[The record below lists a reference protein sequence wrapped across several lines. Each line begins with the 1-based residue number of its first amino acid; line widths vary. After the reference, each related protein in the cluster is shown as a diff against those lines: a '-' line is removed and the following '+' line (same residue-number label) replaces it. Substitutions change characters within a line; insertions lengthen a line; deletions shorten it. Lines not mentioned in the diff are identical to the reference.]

1 MRTTDSLEHLAEFHE
16 GIEELVAR
24 CERVPYRKVASTIL
38 SFIDFAVE
46 TQTTT
51 TFSLP
56 ERERNILAH
65 SVHDCIHFYKVSDK
79 RKIGGKYFRH
89 PFGVFLTLVN
99 AGATSLQDLLLGM
112 YHDVVEEVVSFE
124 KEKDPLNFDEAVV
137 TRTVLENVRDRV
149 YARYVEYGYSP
160 FYASSFAS
168 SFVQKL
174 HAVTKKKESNYCEYV
189 GNIYAPHQSGVSLR
203 SPRRIK
209 AADAYHNLVEVT
221 TPQAMMER
229 KDVITLSDILA
240 ARHNEREFSKLT
252 EHARYWSLPDRHPN
266 VYAKELEAPAW
277 VKTTGKGIIVLYGG
291 YRNWNLKTGRSDPVI
306 ENIALADIIRR
317 RSMEAINHNLTY
329 HNGGYPGQTTPGLV
343 CKFQDELESYEQ
355 NGGFR
360 GVTLPGSSPYDGLFL
375 KILNTSLRG
384 ESASINSLEQDR
396 VTMHCMLLIF
406 TKLAELYIK
415 DHRFMPSGF
424 TSDGFVGSPA
434 AFP

>member
-1 MRTTDSLEHLAEFHE
+1 MRTTETLRELAEFHE

-24 CERVPYRKVASTIL
+24 CERLPYKKVAPTIL

-46 TQTTT
+46 TQTTAR
-51 TFSLP
+51 FNLP
-56 ERERNILAH
+56 KRERNILAH
-65 SVHDCIHFYKVSDK
+65 SVYDCIHFYKVSDK

-99 AGATSLQDLLLGM
+99 AGAHSLQDLLLGL
-112 YHDVVEEVVSFE
+112 YHDVVEEAVSSE
-124 KEKDPLNFDEAVV
+124 KEKKPLHFDEALVEK
-137 TRTVLENVRDRV
+137 TVLENVRKTV
-149 YARYVEYGYSP
+149 YACYRQYGYSP
-160 FYASSFAS
+160 LHASSFAS

-174 HAVTKKKESNYCEYV
+174 YAVTKKKESNYCEYV

-209 AADAYHNLVEVT
+209 AADAYHNLEEVT

-229 KDVITLSDILA
+229 KDVVTLSDILA
-240 ARHNEREFSKLT
+240 ARHNEREFSRLT
-252 EHARYWSLPDRHPN
+252 EHAYYWSRPDRHPN
-266 VYAKELEAPAW
+266 VYARELEAPAW

-291 YRNWNLKTGRSDPVI
+291 YRNWNLNGGRSDPVI
-306 ENIALADIIRR
+306 EEIALAEIIRR

-329 HNGGYPGQTTPGLV
+329 HNGGYPGQTTPELV
-343 CKFQDELESYEQ
+343 CKLQDELENYEQ

-360 GVTLPGSSPYDGLFL
+360 GVTLPGSSRYDGLFL

-406 TKLAELYIK
+406 TKLADLYLK
-415 DHRFMPSGF
+415 DQRFMPGGF
-424 TSDGFVGSPA
+424 TSEGFVGSP
-434 AFP
+434 PIIP